1 MFKKEIEIIKQKISS
16 LLSNKQKDKIIIA
29 IDGMT
34 GSGKTTLSQELIK
47 EYDNA
52 PIFHADDFFLLPELR
67 TEERL
72 NEPGGNIH
80 YERMKKEVIN
90 PLIEG
95 KIGDLIKYK
104 PYNCRIQN
112 FGEEKILKIN
122 KINIVEG
129 SYCLNP
135 YFGKYYD
142 ICIFMKIN
150 DKEQIE
156 RLTKRAPKMINN
168 FINKWIPLE
177 KKYHEAFR
185 LSDKCD
191 IKFEY

>member
-1 MFKKEIEIIKQKISS
+1 MYKNEIKEITQKIEP
-16 LLSNKQKDKIIIA
+16 LLSNLEKDKIIIS

-34 GSGKTTLSQELIK
+34 GAGKTTLTQELSEK
-47 EYDNA
+47 LNA
-52 PIFHADDFFLLPELR
+52 QIFHADDFLLPPSLR
-67 TEERL
+67 TEERY

-80 YERMKKEVIN
+80 YERMKEEVIDK
-90 PLIEG
+90 IKEG
-95 KIGDLIKYK
+95 KINDVIKYK
-104 PYNCRIQN
+104 PFNYIIQD
-112 FGEEKILKIN
+112 FGEEIYLKMNI
-122 KINIVEG
+122 INIVEG
-129 SYCLNP
+129 SYCLHP

-150 DKEQIE
+150 EKKQIE
-156 RLTKRAPKMINN
+156 RLTKREPIMIND

-177 KKYHEAFR
+177 KKYHEAFG

>member
-1 MFKKEIEIIKQKISS
+1 MYKNEIEQIKQKVEVLLKENKKEIIV
-16 LLSNKQKDKIIIA
+16 IA

-34 GSGKTTLSQELIK
+34 GSGKTTLSEELSQV
-47 EYDNA
+47 YCA
-52 PIFHADDFFLLPELR
+52 PIFHADDYFLPPELR

-80 YERMKKEVIN
+80 YEKMKKEIIDILV
-90 PLIEG
+90 EG
-95 KIGDLIKYK
+95 KINSTIKYK
-104 PYNCRIQN
+104 PFICKNQSY
-112 FGEEKILKIN
+112 GEEKSFKLS

-142 ICIFMKIN
+142 ISVFLKIN
-150 DKEQIE
+150 EKSQIE
-156 RLTKRAPKMINN
+156 RLTKRCPQMINN

-177 KKYHEAFR
+177 KKYHDAFK
-185 LSDKCD
+185 LYDNCD
-191 IKFEY
+191 IKFSY

>member
-1 MFKKEIEIIKQKISS
+1 MYKNEIKEITQKIEP
-16 LLSNKQKDKIIIA
+16 LLSNLEKDKIIIS

-34 GSGKTTLSQELIK
+34 GAGKTTLTQELSEK
-47 EYDNA
+47 LNA
-52 PIFHADDFFLLPELR
+52 QIFHADDFLLPPSLR
-67 TEERL
+67 TEERY

-80 YERMKKEVIN
+80 YERMKEEVIDK
-90 PLIEG
+90 IKEG
-95 KIGDLIKYK
+95 KINDVIKYK
-104 PYNCRIQN
+104 PFNYIIQD
-112 FGEEKILKIN
+112 FGEEIYLKMNI
-122 KINIVEG
+122 INIVEG

-150 DKEQIE
+150 EKKQIE
-156 RLTKRAPKMINN
+156 RLTKREPIMIND

-177 KKYHEAFR
+177 KKYHEAFG

>member
-1 MFKKEIEIIKQKISS
+1 MYKNEIKEITQKIEP
-16 LLSNKQKDKIIIA
+16 LLSNLEKDKIIIS

-34 GSGKTTLSQELIK
+34 GAGKTTLTQELSEK
-47 EYDNA
+47 LNA
-52 PIFHADDFFLLPELR
+52 QIFHADDFLLPPSLR
-67 TEERL
+67 TEERY

-80 YERMKKEVIN
+80 YEHMKEEVIDK
-90 PLIEG
+90 IKEG
-95 KIGDLIKYK
+95 KINDVIKYK
-104 PYNCRIQN
+104 PFNYIIQD
-112 FGEEKILKIN
+112 FGEEIYLKMNI
-122 KINIVEG
+122 INIVEG

-150 DKEQIE
+150 EKKQIE
-156 RLTKRAPKMINN
+156 RLTKREPIMIND

-177 KKYHEAFR
+177 KKYHEAFK
-185 LSDKCD
+185 LYDKCD

>member
-1 MFKKEIEIIKQKISS
+1 MYKKEIEEITQKIEP
-16 LLSNKQKDKIIIA
+16 LLSNPEKDKIIIA

-34 GSGKTTLSQELIK
+34 GAGKTTLAKELSEALK
-47 EYDNA
+47 A
-52 PIFHADDFFLLPELR
+52 QIFQADDFFLIPSLR
-67 TEERL
+67 TEERY

-80 YERMKKEVIN
+80 YERMKEEVIDK
-90 PLIEG
+90 IKEG
-95 KIGDLIKYK
+95 KINDVIKYK
-104 PYNCRIQN
+104 PFNCRIQD
-112 FGEEKILKIN
+112 FGEEKSLKIN

-177 KKYHEAFR
+177 KKYHEAFG

>member
-1 MFKKEIEIIKQKISS
+1 MYKNEIEEITQKIEP
-16 LLSNKQKDKIIIA
+16 LLSNLEKDKIIIS

-34 GSGKTTLSQELIK
+34 GAGKTTLTQELSEK
-47 EYDNA
+47 LNA
-52 PIFHADDFFLLPELR
+52 QIFHADDFLLPPSLR
-67 TEERL
+67 TEERY

-80 YERMKKEVIN
+80 YERMKEEVIDK
-90 PLIEG
+90 IKEG
-95 KIGDLIKYK
+95 KINDVIKYK
-104 PYNCRIQN
+104 PFNYIIQD
-112 FGEEKILKIN
+112 FGEEIYLKMDI
-122 KINIVEG
+122 INIVEG

-177 KKYHEAFR
+177 KKYHEAFG